1 MTLKNYDEKLVSVFK
16 IQSFLTISTLSDIKR
31 ITFKNDDIELLL
43 EEALCLVKNLFNKDD
58 FLARISFWD
67 KTGQEK
73 YSSNCIFIEE
83 HEDCFIGIFR
93 FKSLDFSFKELLRR
107 HLNYEKGLDP
117 YLNITAYFFDFNY
130 RTLLNIYDDR
140 GADYLKK

>member
-1 MTLKNYDEKLVSVFK
+1 MTLKNYDEKLISVFR
-16 IQSFLTISTLSDIKR
+16 IQSFLTISTLFDIKR
-31 ITFKNDDIELLL
+31 ITFQNDDIDLLL
-43 EEALCLVKNLFNKDD
+43 EEALCLVKILFDKDD

-67 KTGQEK
+67 KTEQEK

-83 HEDCFIGIFR
+83 YEDCFIGIFR
-93 FKSLDFSFKELLRR
+93 FKFSDFNFKELLRR

-117 YLNITAYFFDFNY
+117 YLNITAYFFDLNY
-130 RTLLNIYDDR
+130 KTLLNIYDDR